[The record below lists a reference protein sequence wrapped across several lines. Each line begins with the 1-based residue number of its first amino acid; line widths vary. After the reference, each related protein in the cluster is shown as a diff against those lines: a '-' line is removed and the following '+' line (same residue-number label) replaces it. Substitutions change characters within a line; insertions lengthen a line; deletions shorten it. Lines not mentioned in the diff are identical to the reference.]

1 MGITVENFIKVYKAN
16 LKAKDKTFEDF
27 IKKHITVQ
35 YVKFLEKNVWCDSII
50 SSTCYTT
57 VGDKKIIKM
66 NSVARHICFTMRI
79 IDLYTDI
86 DIVFEGTKFLE
97 QYDELNEIGAIEV
110 LIGAIPETELE
121 EFNILL
127 NMKLNDLRDNEY
139 SITALLYNL
148 KNSLDISEEIIES
161 AIKEILED
169 SELPTA

>member
-35 YVKFLEKNVWCDSII
+35 YVKFLEKNMWCDSAI

-57 VGDKKIIKM
+57 VGNKKIVKM
-66 NSVARHICFTMRI
+66 NSVARHVLFTMKI

-86 DIVFEGTKFLE
+86 DISFEDGKVME

-148 KNSLDISEEIIES
+148 KNNLDISEEIIGS
-161 AIKEILED
+161 AIKEIVED
-169 SELPTA
+169 NKN

>member
-1 MGITVENFIKVYKAN
+1 MGITVENFTKVYKAN
-16 LKAKDKTFEDF
+16 LKAKDKTLEDF
-27 IKKHITVQ
+27 IKKHVTVQ

-57 VGDKKIIKM
+57 VGNKKIIKM
-66 NSVARHICFTMRI
+66 NSTARHVLFTMKI

-86 DIVFEGTKFLE
+86 DINFEDGKVME

-110 LIGAIPETELE
+110 LIKAIPESELV
-121 EFNILL
+121 EFYTIL
-127 NMKLNDLRDNEY
+127 NTKLDDLRDNEY

-169 SELPTA
+169 NKN

>member
-1 MGITVENFIKVYKAN
+1 MGITVENFTKVYKAN
-16 LKAKDKTFEDF
+16 LKAKDKTLEDF
-27 IKKHITVQ
+27 IKKHVTVQ

-50 SSTCYTT
+50 SSTCYAT
-57 VGDKKIIKM
+57 VENKKIIKM
-66 NSVARHICFTMRI
+66 NSTARHVLFTMKI

-86 DIVFEGTKFLE
+86 DINFEDGKVME

-110 LIGAIPETELE
+110 LIKSIPESELV
-121 EFNILL
+121 EFYTIL
-127 NMKLNDLRDNEY
+127 NTKLDDLRDNEY

-169 SELPTA
+169 NKN

>member
-16 LKAKDKTFEDF
+16 SKAKDKTFEDF

-35 YVKFLEKNVWCDSII
+35 YVKLSEKDVWCDSII

-57 VGDKKIIKM
+57 VGDKKIVKM
-66 NSVARHICFTMRI
+66 NTVARHICFTMTI
-79 IDLYTDI
+79 INLYTDI

-169 SELPTA
+169 NKN